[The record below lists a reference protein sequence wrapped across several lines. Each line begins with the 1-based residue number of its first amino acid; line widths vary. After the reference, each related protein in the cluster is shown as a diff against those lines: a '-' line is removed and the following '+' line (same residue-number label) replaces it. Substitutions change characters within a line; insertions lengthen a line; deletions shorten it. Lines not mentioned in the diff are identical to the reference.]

1 MAGPART
8 VWPFMAASLPMLLV
22 SLNNLVVTNALP
34 EISTDL
40 GTTVSELQWV
50 VNGYILAFAGL
61 LLTAAA
67 LGDRYGRRA
76 VFLGGIMVFAIGSA
90 GCALSDSTTT
100 LVLARVVQGLGAAA
114 VQPLSLTLVAG
125 AVPEHARS
133 TAIGLWGG
141 VNGLGVALGPLVGGA
156 VTEGLSWQ
164 WIFWVNVPFALLAA
178 ALVLKVI
185 SESRGRDRRL
195 DVLGMLLVTGG
206 VTLAVWVIV
215 RAGDTGW
222 TSAPVL
228 VAGLGAVALLTL
240 FVRWERRAK
249 APLLPLRFYR
259 VPAFVLSNVASLAMF
274 FGVFGSIFFL
284 AQYMQGPLGFS
295 PFEAGLRTLPW
306 TAMPMV
312 VAPLVG
318 PFIDRIGGGRLMTA
332 GLLIQAGALAWIATV
347 ARIDLNYERLV
358 PALLTAGIGMGL
370 VFAPTMA
377 VVLGSVRPHEHGKA
391 SGANNTLREVGGALG
406 IAVLTTVFSAHF
418 VDTTD
423 LFRLRA
429 ELLSPVDTAEAFV
442 RGMRWAIWLGAVV
455 VALGGVAS
463 AFIPR
468 RPRGAAD
475 APAATEE
482 LPAGTHEAP
491 ADRPLPP
498 VDARPW
504 TSRSEVPSARINPRT
519 GLH

>member
-8 VWPFMAASLPMLLV
+8 AWPFLAASLPMLLV

-34 EISTDL
+34 EISSDL
-40 GTTVSELQWV
+40 HTTVSQLQWV

-76 VFLGGIMVFAIGSA
+76 VFLGGILVFAAGSA

-100 LVLARVVQGLGAAA
+100 LIVARVLQGLGAAA

-125 AVPEHARS
+125 AAPQHARS

-164 WIFWVNVPFALLAA
+164 WIFWVNVPVALLAA
-178 ALVLKVI
+178 LLVLKVI
-185 SESRGRDRRL
+185 SESRGQDRRL
-195 DVLGMLLVTGG
+195 DLLGMLLVSGA
-206 VTLAVWVIV
+206 VTLAVWLIV
-215 RAGDTGW
+215 TAGDAGW
-222 TSAPVL
+222 RSVPVL
-228 VAGLGAVALLTL
+228 AAGCGAAGLFVL
-240 FVRWERRAK
+240 FILWERRAK

-332 GLLIQAGALAWIATV
+332 GLLIQAGALAWIASI
-347 ARIDLNYERLV
+347 ARLDLNYGRLV

-377 VVLGSVRPHEHGKA
+377 VVLNSVRPHEHGKA

-418 VDTTD
+418 VDTRD
-423 LFRLRA
+423 LFKLRA
-429 ELLSPVDTAEAFV
+429 ELLSPVDTAAAFV
-442 RGMRWAIWLGAVV
+442 RGMRWAIGLGAAV
-455 VALGGVAS
+455 VALGGVAA
-463 AFIPR
+463 AFIPHR
-468 RPRGAAD
+468 ARADTSAD
-475 APAATEE
+475 ASAAQEGPSGNDAHRSDGPA
-482 LPAGTHEAP
+482 
-491 ADRPLPP
+491 
-498 VDARPW
+498 
-504 TSRSEVPSARINPRT
+504 PSARVRP
-519 GLH
+519 